1 MMTPLELEKLE
12 FAKRFGKG
20 YSVQEVDDA
29 FAMIRR
35 DYENLYKENID
46 YKDKINVLEEL
57 VSKYKAMEET
67 MRNSI
72 ILAQQ
77 TGEAAITTAREQADL
92 IVKEARDKAEAIQK
106 ENEAKQKALLAESV
120 NIKKDISVFAAKSIS
135 LLHAQIEI
143 LDKLK

>member
-12 FAKRFGKG
+12 FSKRLGIG
-20 YSVQEVDDA
+20 YSAREVDDA
-29 FAMIRR
+29 VIMIRR
-35 DYENLYKENID
+35 EYESLYNENID
-46 YKDKINVLEEL
+46 YKDKISVLEEL

-77 TGEAAITTAREQADL
+77 TGEAAITTARGQAEL
-92 IVKEARDKAEAIQK
+92 IVREARDKAEAIQK
-106 ENEAKQKALLAESV
+106 ENETKQKELLSEYD
-120 NIKKDISVFAAKSIS
+120 NIKKDMSVFAAKSIS
-135 LLHAQIEI
+135 LLQAQIEI